1 MPLGFTNLGF
11 ETGTA
16 VPGFM
21 SGWTVAVMSLALQFA
36 AYPDIAT
43 GSNTAYETF
52 EYSWGADANVP
63 TEFDLE
69 ADVTFA
75 LYDLIPTKYEDFESE
90 WAGGNQVNYT
100 VLPATILAAYDPDP
114 EDFDSFET
122 HWSSNEDDVTEFP
135 PGGTQLAEYDT
146 APQEREDFEEEW
158 GGNENYMSEF
168 FPVDLS
174 AAMYDLGGAAEEYE
188 DFEET
193 DLCLARITVTAVGA
207 DGDAYRVVI
216 NGGPVEYLGTG
227 VGPESAIR
235 DIIMGQ
241 INAQFA
247 GIAEATDDGGAT
259 MKIRSA
265 TNGVNLTIGIEVTG
279 IAKMT
284 IAIPDKT
291 EYWTQLGEL

>member
-90 WAGGNQVNYT
+90 WADGNQVNYT
-100 VLPATILAAYDPDP
+100 VLPATILASYEPNPDDY
-114 EDFDSFET
+114 EAFEGQ
-122 HWSSNEDDVTEFP
+122 WNSNEDDVTEFT
-135 PGGTQLAEYDT
+135 PGEVAEYDT
-146 APQEREDFEEEW
+146 VPQEREDFEEEW
-158 GGNENYMSEF
+158 GENENYMSEF
-168 FPVDLS
+168 TPLDLVE
-174 AAMYDLGGAAEEYE
+174 AEYDQGGVSEAYE
-188 DFEET
+188 DFEEA

-207 DGDAYRVVI
+207 DGDAYRVII
-216 NGGPVEYLGTG
+216 NGGPVEYIGTG
-227 VGPESAIR
+227 VGPTSAIR
-235 DIIMGQ
+235 DLIMGQ
-241 INAQFA
+241 FNAQLA
-247 GIAEATDDGGAT
+247 GIAEATADGGST

-265 TNGVNLTIGIEVTG
+265 KNGENLTVGIEVTG

-291 EYWTQLGEL
+291 EVWTQLGEL